1 MALQPKWHHYMIM
14 DGFLH
19 LQVCYSMSCA
29 NGICFTTIQAQTSQ
43 THPPS
48 KFILSNWCGLL
59 VCPSLH
65 WLGPLL
71 MPQPSMASLRS
82 LCASHGP
89 FDLSRTLSGHHT
101 LNTSTCP
108 SLTRSK
114 SPWTS
119 VQSSIRTTLSKLTYK
134 VPGCLGD

>member
-1 MALQPKWHHYMIM
+1 MGEILPLAKHGLAAKMASLYNYGWFPPPPSLLFIVMRKW
-14 DGFLH
+14 DLLH
-19 LQVCYSMSCA
+19 DNSSTD
-29 NGICFTTIQAQTSQ
+29 FTD
-43 THPPS
+43 PPS

-89 FDLSRTLSGHHT
+89 FDLSHTLSGHHT

-108 SLTRSK
+108 TLSLTRSK

-119 VQSSIRTTLSKLTYK
+119 VQS
-134 VPGCLGD
+134 